1 MISHCRSIGLRIF
14 SIPGPCSL
22 VSSFS
27 VSGFEL
33 SKNEPL
39 SFWGYFPRK
48 IGEQTNLLMK
58 MRNMG
63 GFVVFFEVASRL
75 LKTLTAIQAAFG
87 PETKVFISKEITKVY
102 EAHWFDSVDNHLTKF
117 KDGNSSPVDAT
128 RGEFVVTLDVPKAV
142 ETDLED
148 ERLRKWIYALQPHMT
163 NADLVKILSR
173 ELQVSKK
180 KVYSYVIRN

>member
-1 MISHCRSIGLRIF
+1 
-14 SIPGPCSL
+14 
-22 VSSFS
+22 
-27 VSGFEL
+27 
-33 SKNEPL
+33 
-39 SFWGYFPRK
+39 
-48 IGEQTNLLMK
+48 
-58 MRNMG
+58 MG